1 MPTTSKTEPDDQ
13 LSVEG
18 EYSGLLYWFTV
29 PSGKNL
35 SLDNLRTHLDG
46 RVFEENISK
55 QIDETTE
62 VPDVFKENGQIVR
75 RTSVSNVKKVG
86 TLFGEMVV
94 ADVMMDRDDTVNYRD
109 KKILTMNAYHAKL
122 VVFEQNDVVYLLVVA
137 SRKVSTDVATMLR
150 KKFDELGELINETRL
165 SDDSLRTIV
174 DDLDA
179 ALVDTIIAEF
189 PDEDLTSMEF
199 TGDGYGNNSD
209 YEKQESRGKTQNH
222 MFSTKRVIGADRIT
236 VRIANDG
243 LVRIYNKVPLE
254 TYIRLVSEHIVPNV
268 HRDQTGSASLE
279 TFEASKDRP
288 IFEEDE

>member
-1 MPTTSKTEPDDQ
+1 MSTPSKTEQEDQ

-18 EYSGLLYWFTV
+18 EYSGLLYWITV
-29 PSGKNL
+29 PSGKKL
-35 SLDNLRTHLDG
+35 SIDNLRSHLNG
-46 RVFEENISK
+46 RIFEENISK
-55 QIDETTE
+55 EIDETTE
-62 VPDVFKENGQIVR
+62 VPDVFKEDDQIVR
-75 RTSVSNVKKVG
+75 RTSVSNTKKVD

-94 ADVMMDRDDTVNYRD
+94 ADVIMDRDNTVNYRD

-122 VVFEQNDVVYLLVVA
+122 VVFEQDGVAYLLIVA
-137 SRKVSTDVATMLR
+137 SRKVSTDVATMLKR
-150 KKFDELGELINETRL
+150 KFDELGELINETRL
-165 SDDSLRTIV
+165 SDVSLQKIV

-189 PDEDLTSMEF
+189 PDDDLNSMEF
-199 TGDGYGNNSD
+199 TGDDYGNNSD

-222 MFSTKRVIGADRIT
+222 MFGTEQVVGADRIT

-243 LVRIYNKVPLE
+243 LVRIYNKVSLE
-254 TYIRLVSEHIVPNV
+254 TYIRLVSEHVVPNV

-279 TFEASKDRP
+279 AFEASKDRP